1 MLQPPFS
8 LPSKIRM
15 LWVIRFH
22 PSHRLFSRLRN
33 HSTVSLTIPLGN
45 QVFFGA
51 YFEQF
56 SLSSPDVNKKQSS
69 GWDSSFNILPLQVH
83 RGIFVLLSL
92 ECYWLYG
99 KNIRR
104 SRRHPAEFQPIT
116 ARVLCTSHFIVRL
129 NPLSERF
136 FGKKYCKAN
145 SPGESTRY
153 SLALDFFRPG
163 KEIKHDLIVT
173 SINGCLKI
181 IDVAM
186 KPFYIII
193 HFNIICKFSV
203 FVPKTKSEMK

>member
-1 MLQPPFS
+1 MAETAPLAFYPF
-8 LPSKIRM
+8 RYTGA
-15 LWVIRFH
+15 F
-22 PSHRLFSRLRN
+22 LFCS
-33 HSTVSLTIPLGN
+33 PLN
-45 QVFFGA
+45 VTDFTAKTFIQ
-51 YFEQF
+51 
-56 SLSSPDVNKKQSS
+56 K
-69 GWDSSFNILPLQVH
+69 
-83 RGIFVLLSL
+83 
-92 ECYWLYG
+92 
-99 KNIRR
+99 R